1 VNIADKGRDGPGNQ
15 HFHIA
20 LFYDAVIGGV
30 PTADVGIDRYLRDS
44 GRSGGHT
51 YEVQSGATAFISYVR
66 QRIFAE

>member
-1 VNIADKGRDGPGNQ
+1 
-15 HFHIA
+15 IA

-44 GRSGGHT
+44 SRSGGHT
-51 YEVQSGATAFISYVR
+51 YEVQSCAAAFTSDVR